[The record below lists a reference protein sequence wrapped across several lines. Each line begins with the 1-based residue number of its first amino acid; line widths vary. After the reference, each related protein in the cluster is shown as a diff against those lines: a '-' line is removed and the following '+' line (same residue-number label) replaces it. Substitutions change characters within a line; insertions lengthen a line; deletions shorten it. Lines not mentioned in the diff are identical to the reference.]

1 MKLKSD
7 RGIGQP
13 PAKKKKMY
21 DNIQGKLKIRIICEE
36 NNINE
41 KSIEN
46 FLKYISLT
54 FINFNCV
61 IYYVYVNYLIFFT
74 YYYNRYCK

>member
-21 DNIQGKLKIRIICEE
+21 DNIQGKLKIRIIC
-36 NNINE
+36 
-41 KSIEN
+41 
-46 FLKYISLT
+46 
-54 FINFNCV
+54 
-61 IYYVYVNYLIFFT
+61 
-74 YYYNRYCK
+74 